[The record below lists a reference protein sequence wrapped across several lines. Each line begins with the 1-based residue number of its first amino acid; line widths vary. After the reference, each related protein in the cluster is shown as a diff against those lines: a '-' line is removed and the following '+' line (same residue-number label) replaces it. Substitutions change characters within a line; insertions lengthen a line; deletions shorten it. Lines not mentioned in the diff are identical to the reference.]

1 MLFFLGQI
9 FLFPNSLLLLIHIL
23 EKRNNEKTNF
33 TIMKFNWNETVIWL
47 CLLSFV
53 LSSGTELIS
62 DYTGIDSWSIIY
74 FSIGLLSVAVLILI
88 YRIILKFKKNK

>member
-1 MLFFLGQI
+1 
-9 FLFPNSLLLLIHIL
+9 
-23 EKRNNEKTNF
+23 
-33 TIMKFNWNETVIWL
+33 MKFNWNETVIWL

-74 FSIGLLSVAVLILI
+74 FGIGLFSIAVLILI
-88 YRIILKFKKNK
+88 YLIFLKFKKKKK

>member
-1 MLFFLGQI
+1 MTIELVLGVT
-9 FLFPNSLLLLIHIL
+9 L
-23 EKRNNEKTNF
+23 KNNEKTYF

-62 DYTGIDSWSIIY
+62 DYTGIDSWAIIY
-74 FSIGLLSVAVLILI
+74 FSIGLLSVSVLILI
-88 YRIILKFKKNK
+88 YRIILKFKKNKE